1 MIILKEGSDIIMSKL
16 LKEYGGVIFFYSI
29 VIIGLLLIIIKNNNT
44 YNLDESN
51 TSNNVSIAY
60 NE

>member
-29 VIIGLLLIIIKNNNT
+29 VIIGLLLLIIKNNNT

-51 TSNNVSIAY
+51 TSNNVSVAY

>member
-29 VIIGLLLIIIKNNNT
+29 VIIVLLLLIIKNNNT

-51 TSNNVSIAY
+51 TINNVSIAY

>member
-1 MIILKEGSDIIMSKL
+1 MSKL

-29 VIIGLLLIIIKNNNT
+29 VIIGLLLLIIKNNNT

-51 TSNNVSIAY
+51 TSNNVSVAY

>member
-29 VIIGLLLIIIKNNNT
+29 VIIGLLLLIIKNNNT
-44 YNLDESN
+44 YNLDESK